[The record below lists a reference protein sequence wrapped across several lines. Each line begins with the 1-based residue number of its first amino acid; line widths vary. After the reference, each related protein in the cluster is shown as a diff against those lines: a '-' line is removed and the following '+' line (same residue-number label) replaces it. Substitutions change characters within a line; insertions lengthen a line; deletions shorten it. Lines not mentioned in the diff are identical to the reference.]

1 MGTKNYMHC
10 GYSRIRTIVTNL
22 ISDKSPAD
30 DDRRYDGG
38 SSRRD
43 EASGYNSRDGSN
55 RRGGRGNARP
65 TRDTYVAPRG
75 RSRGGGYSNSRHRYT
90 GFSHWSCL
98 F

>member
-1 MGTKNYMHC
+1 M
-10 GYSRIRTIVTNL
+10 RTFVANL

-30 DDRRYDGG
+30 DERRYDGG

-43 EASGYNSRDGSN
+43 EASGYNSRDSSN
-55 RRGGRGNARP
+55 RRGGRGKARP

-75 RSRGGGYSNSRHRYT
+75 RSRGGGYSDSRHRYV
-90 GFSHWSCL
+90 GFIHCSYS

>member
-1 MGTKNYMHC
+1 MC
-10 GYSRIRTIVTNL
+10 PIATNL

-30 DDRRYDGG
+30 DERRYDGGG

-43 EASGYNSRDGSN
+43 EASGYNSRDSSN
-55 RRGGRGNARP
+55 RRGGRGKARP

-75 RSRGGGYSNSRHRYT
+75 RSRGGGYSNSRHRYA
-90 GFSHWSCL
+90 GFSHCSCL